1 MLRDVQE
8 GRGDSWEK
16 EEGWTVGGEGRGM
29 EGGTWVER
37 KGGGEWGKKKVLL
50 EMMWKKYEGGIKR
63 ERDERRRVMREG

>member
-1 MLRDVQE
+1 
-8 GRGDSWEK
+8 
-16 EEGWTVGGEGRGM
+16 M